1 MYRGIILDCDGVLFD
16 SLQANIAF
24 YNHLLASFSKPPMRD
39 KQIEFVHAATAEESV
54 TYLFK
59 GDTALE
65 EARNLQRRTD
75 YNRFIPYM
83 KLAPH
88 ALESLKI
95 LKAEGKML
103 AICTNRSTSM
113 PAILKH
119 FGIADLFECVITS
132 LDVTRP
138 KPDPEGL
145 LAVLRAFGLDSP
157 EAVYVGDSIIDQVAS
172 RLAGIPFAA
181 YGNPGLDAD
190 YHLRD
195 FSQLVTIQP
204 LSGGKQYASR

>member
-16 SLQANIAF
+16 SLQANTAF
-24 YNHLLASFSKPPMRD
+24 YNHLLTHFNKPLMSN
-39 KQIEFVHAATAEESV
+39 KQNEFVHAATAEESV
-54 TYLFK
+54 TYLFE
-59 GDTALE
+59 GDAALE
-65 EARNLQRRTD
+65 KARDLQRHTD

-119 FGIADLFECVITS
+119 FRIADLFECVVTS

-145 LAVLRAFGLDSP
+145 LSILRTFGLDSQ
-157 EAVYVGDSIIDQVAS
+157 EAVYVGDSIIDQKAS
-172 RLAGIPFAA
+172 RLADIPFVA
-181 YGNPGLDAD
+181 YGSPGLDAD

-195 FSQLVTIQP
+195 FRQLVTIQP
-204 LSGGKQYASR
+204 LSRGEQ